1 MCSRTVTYKVGG
13 KTELSERQNNIY
25 IMASSKMIIAKE
37 GEYSLMYSREIWSI
51 K

>member
-1 MCSRTVTYKVGG
+1 
-13 KTELSERQNNIY
+13 
-25 IMASSKMIIAKE
+25 MASSKMIIAKE